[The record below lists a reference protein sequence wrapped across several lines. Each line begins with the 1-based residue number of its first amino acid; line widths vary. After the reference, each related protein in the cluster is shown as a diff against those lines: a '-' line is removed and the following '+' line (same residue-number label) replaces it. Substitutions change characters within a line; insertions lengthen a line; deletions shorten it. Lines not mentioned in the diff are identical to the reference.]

1 MGGEFLNGPRVQ
13 TQRTLTAAKL
23 APVCL
28 AFALSLVGCSQN
40 EAPNAAR
47 QSPSVSD
54 NSERAARDGAR
65 IEYASAL
72 LPPPAGWVPYEF
84 KAGTEKA
91 VLGCAAFSE
100 REWQVA
106 SEGDR
111 LKISAYRRGFVED
124 PLPFDIEP
132 GKAAEGLA
140 GDRHAKRVNDGWLVG
155 FDAGEFGGALWW
167 FSADGGARKRLA
179 SENVAA
185 LADSPKGVLAL
196 VGLAHMGSDRGRV
209 LLVGEGPD
217 GDRPLE
223 TIADLGSA
231 PTAFAQESAD
241 SLVVVTHKRFLRVKS
256 SGEVE
261 PLLAPEVHFPYAN
274 SLALSKSGVI
284 HVGMRHFVLRLSP
297 SNEGYRA
304 EWFVPSDCK
313 TPARAG
319 FFCEGT
325 RMCPP

>member
-1 MGGEFLNGPRVQ
+1 MRP
-13 TQRTLTAAKL
+13 
-23 APVCL
+23 
-28 AFALSLVGCSQN
+28 
-40 EAPNAAR
+40 
-47 QSPSVSD
+47 SPPASN
-54 NSERAARDGAR
+54 NSEPAARDGAG

-91 VLGCAAFSE
+91 VLNCAAFSG
-100 REWQVA
+100 REWRVA
-106 SEGDR
+106 AEGDG
-111 LKISAYRRGFVED
+111 LKISAYRGGRVED
-124 PLPFDIEP
+124 PLPFDIQP
-132 GKAAEGLA
+132 HKAAEGLA
-140 GDRHAKRVNDGWLVG
+140 GDRHAKRVGDGWLVG

-167 FSADGGARKRLA
+167 FGADGGARKRLA
-179 SENVAA
+179 SENVAGF
-185 LADSPKGVLAL
+185 ADGPRGVLAL
-196 VGLAHMGSDRGRV
+196 VGLAHMGSDHGRV

-217 GDRPLE
+217 GARPVQ

-241 SLVVVTHKRFLRVKS
+241 SLVVVTYKGVLRVKS

-261 PLLAPEVHFPYAN
+261 PLLAPEGGFPYAD

-297 SNEGYRA
+297 SGEGYRA

-313 TPARAG
+313 TPVRAG
-319 FFCEGT
+319 LSCEGT